1 LNKDLIRTALPKF
14 SSSKRK
20 IVNILFFTAVIL
32 ILLNLVLDKIFL
44 GSVKEEKE
52 LSGIEL
58 DNKFRTAVF
67 NFGLETNWMKKIRLN
82 RNDSIFA
89 SYKIDLPADLP
100 VILILREINESFK
113 KDYVHV
119 ESEEER
125 INGRTKLKISSGNR
139 IKLAAEFRYNF
150 NLKRNAGEISFL
162 LLDILNLNEK
172 EDSVLLSSP
181 ELFKIVLIPSKA
193 SAEEARKI
201 SRYGKEYAL
210 LLNDEIPEL
219 KYSFKESYSPL
230 RLKASVREILTDFP
244 DLKFFIIDDNSGLYS
259 SAVFPFIEKE
269 FEKRKLNLLKKS
281 SLELIEGSAA
291 ENIIL
296 RFKKIT
302 DTKEKKTILTTV
314 QNYFLL
320 DPEIIKYKKI
330 GCKFVSPSLF

>member
-1 LNKDLIRTALPKF
+1 MNKDLIRTALPKF
-14 SSSKRK
+14 PSSKRK
-20 IVNILFFTAVIL
+20 IINILFFTAVIL
-32 ILLNLVLDKIFL
+32 ILLNLALDKIFP

-52 LSGIEL
+52 LSGIEI
-58 DNKFRTAVF
+58 DNKFRNAVF
-67 NFGLETNWMKKIRLN
+67 NFGLKTNWIRKIRLN
-82 RNDSIFA
+82 RNDSVYA
-89 SYKIDLPADLP
+89 SYKIDLPPDLP

-113 KDYVHV
+113 KDYVHA

-125 INGRTKLKISSGNR
+125 INGKTKLKISSGNR
-139 IKLAAEFRYNF
+139 IKLAAEFRYNN
-150 NLKRNAGEISFL
+150 NLKRNAGEIGFM

-181 ELFKIVLIPSKA
+181 ELFKIVLNPSKA

-201 SRYGKEYAL
+201 SRYGKEYVL

-219 KYSFKESYSPL
+219 KYNFKESYSPL

-269 FEKRKLNLLKKS
+269 FQKRKLNFLKKS
-281 SLELIEGSAA
+281 SLELIEGAAA
-291 ENIIL
+291 ENIIS

-330 GCKFVSPSLF
+330 GCKFVSPSLL